1 MPRSSLLYVLL
12 VVLTAPNLLAQSV
25 ANKPATRADIL
36 RLFEVMH
43 TEEQVQQ
50 VIARAIQP
58 MQAAQ
63 RELFK
68 KQRSGITED
77 ELDRMQREVLEVIKR
92 FPVNDLIEDMI
103 PVYQQHLSEQDVSA
117 LIGFYSTPTGQRL
130 LRELPIVGTKAVE
143 AAFPRFQQHFELTWQ
158 RVGRRIEEEEKH
170 KYLLAPQL

>member
-1 MPRSSLLYVLL
+1 MPRPNLPFVLL

-25 ANKPATRADIL
+25 VNSPATRADIL

-63 RELFK
+63 RERFK
-68 KQRSGITED
+68 KERSGISED
-77 ELDRMQREVLEVIKR
+77 ELDRMEREVLEVIKR
-92 FPVNDLIEDMI
+92 FPVNDMIEDMI

-117 LIGFYSTPTGQRL
+117 LISFYSTPTGQRL
-130 LRELPIVGTKAVE
+130 LRELPIVGTKAAE

-158 RVGRRIEEEEKH
+158 RIGLRIEEEEKH
-170 KYLLAPQL
+170 KYLLVPPL

>member
-1 MPRSSLLYVLL
+1 MPRSNLPFILL

-43 TEEQVQQ
+43 TEEQAQQ

-63 RELFK
+63 RERFK
-68 KQRSGITED
+68 KERSEISEG
-77 ELDRMQREVLEVIKR
+77 ELDRMEREVLEVVKG

-130 LRELPIVGTKAVE
+130 LRELPIVATKAVE
-143 AAFPRFQQHFELTWQ
+143 AGFPRFQQHFELTWQ
-158 RVGRRIEEEEKH
+158 RIGHKIEDEERH
-170 KYLLAPQL
+170 KYLLAPPP